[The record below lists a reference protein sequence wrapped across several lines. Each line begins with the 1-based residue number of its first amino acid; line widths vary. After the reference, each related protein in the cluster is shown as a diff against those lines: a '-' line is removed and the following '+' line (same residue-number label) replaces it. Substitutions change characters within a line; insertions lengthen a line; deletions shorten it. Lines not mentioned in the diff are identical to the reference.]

1 MFTQDQISELTQANG
16 FWANE
21 ITALCAA
28 FALGFEPDL
37 DDVEDLT
44 AVLTD
49 DDYEESDMIEV
60 FELLEARGCD
70 LSLLTESEI
79 QRVTERFK

>member
-1 MFTQDQISELTQANG
+1 MFTQEQLSELTQANG

-21 ITALCAA
+21 VTALCAA
-28 FALGFEPDL
+28 FALGLIPDL

-49 DDYEESDMIEV
+49 DDYEESDMLEV
-60 FELLEARGCD
+60 FELLEARGCRLD
-70 LSLLTESEI
+70 LLTESEL
-79 QRVTERFK
+79 QRVTERFE